1 MAATGP
7 ACDALICGMRCAFVT
22 TRPFANVTVKLS
34 LTGRDHETASAREA
48 ASPRALAAAR
58 KSAGAAVWPKAATG
72 RAARATKARACN
84 GNSGLGMWDS
94 GLLRPN
100 SETGP
105 VATHVRPARIPEQ

>member
-34 LTGRDHETASAREA
+34 LTRRDHVSASAREI
-48 ASPRALAAAR
+48 ASARALAAAR
-58 KSAGAAVWPKAATG
+58 K
-72 RAARATKARACN
+72 AARATKARAFN
-84 GNSGLGMWDS
+84 GSSGLGMWDS